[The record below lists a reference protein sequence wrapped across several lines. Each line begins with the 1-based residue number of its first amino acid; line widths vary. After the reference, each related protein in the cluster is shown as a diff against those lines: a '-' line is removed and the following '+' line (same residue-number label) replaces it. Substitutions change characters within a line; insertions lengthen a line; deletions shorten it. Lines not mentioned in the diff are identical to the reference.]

1 MRNGLRF
8 CALWALHPLL
18 SADKPAYRLLRRTP
32 RPSGEDRAVRSL
44 ARPSFFRMFDLLVST
59 SNPGMKRTRWTHDG
73 VGFERER
80 HSFTS
85 SRHGIVIEIFTLTR
99 GGRHGWSL
107 MVTKEYWW
115 AGPDAAPFKNLRW
128 ARPLSGQRS
137 DLFTWL
143 RVQEAALERA
153 LSVEMDHL
161 HTKSSSQSI
170 HADDQESSASVWHF
184 DDESKDDE

>member
-1 MRNGLRF
+1 MRNGPRTRT
-8 CALWALHPLL
+8 LWALHSLP
-18 SADKPAYRLLRRTP
+18 SAHDPANPCLVPALCRSLEY
-32 RPSGEDRAVRSL
+32 GAVRSL

-73 VGFERER
+73 VEFERER

-99 GGRHGWSL
+99 GGRRGWSL

-115 AGPDAAPFKNLRW
+115 AGPEATPFKNLRW
-128 ARPLSGQRS
+128 ARPLSGQRG

-143 RVQEAALERA
+143 RTQEAALERA
-153 LSVEMDHL
+153 LSLEMDQRHIKPN
-161 HTKSSSQSI
+161 TQSI
-170 HADDQESSASVWHF
+170 HADDERSSTVWQF
-184 DDESKDDE
+184 DDASEDGV

>member
-1 MRNGLRF
+1 M
-8 CALWALHPLL
+8 
-18 SADKPAYRLLRRTP
+18 
-32 RPSGEDRAVRSL
+32 
-44 ARPSFFRMFDLLVST
+44 
-59 SNPGMKRTRWTHDG
+59 HDG

-115 AGPDAAPFKNLRW
+115 AGPDATPFKNLRW
-128 ARPLSGQRS
+128 ARPLSGERT

-143 RVQEAALERA
+143 RAQEAALERA
-153 LSVEMDHL
+153 LSLEMDQRDI
-161 HTKSSSQSI
+161 KPSPQSI
-170 HADDQESSASVWHF
+170 HAHDQQSSISVWQF
-184 DDESKDDE
+184 DDESEDGE

>member
-1 MRNGLRF
+1 MRNGPRTRTF
-8 CALWALHPLL
+8 WALHSLL
-18 SADKPAYRLLRRTP
+18 LVQDANPRLQCTFCQPREYRP
-32 RPSGEDRAVRSL
+32 VRSL

-59 SNPGMKRTRWTHDG
+59 SNPGMKRTRWTHDR
-73 VGFERER
+73 VEFERER

-115 AGPDAAPFKNLRW
+115 AGPEATPFKNLRW
-128 ARPLSGQRS
+128 ARPLSGERS

-143 RVQEAALERA
+143 RAQEAALERA
-153 LSVEMDHL
+153 LSLELDQH
-161 HTKSSSQSI
+161 HSKPSSQSI
-170 HADDQESSASVWHF
+170 RADDKEPSASVWQF
-184 DDESKDDE
+184 DDEGEDHE

>member
-1 MRNGLRF
+1 MRNGLRSR
-8 CALWALHPLL
+8 APRAVHPLL
-18 SADKPAYRLLRRTP
+18 SARAPVNPGSLHALRRSP
-32 RPSGEDRAVRSL
+32 EHAAVRSL

-73 VGFERER
+73 VDFERER

-115 AGPDAAPFKNLRW
+115 AGPDATPFKNLRW
-128 ARPLSGQRS
+128 ARPLSGERS

-143 RVQEAALERA
+143 RAQEAALERV
-153 LSVEMDHL
+153 LSLEMDQR
-161 HTKSSSQSI
+161 HTKPTSQSM
-170 HADDQESSASVWHF
+170 HADNQVSSASVWQF
-184 DDESKDDE
+184 DDDSDDE